1 VIRLILAVIIGNYL
15 TAYVAVY
22 GRKIGASLSRK
33 RKG

>member
-22 GRKIGASLSRK
+22 GRKIGTRLSRN